1 MNILII
7 GCGRLGSRLASV
19 LDLQGHDIVI
29 IDSNSENLNGLDE
42 SFSGL
47 AIQGNPID
55 LEVLKSAGVEGCDYV
70 LCLTQS
76 DNQNLMA
83 SQIAKNIFNAPYI
96 IARVLDPVKAHVYE
110 DLGVDTI
117 CSTTLA
123 FEAVCARLFASDD
136 NKIIHYGGS
145 TLEINTVPYERWM
158 KGKRLS
164 EIENVYDYRL
174 LGFLDEQKKITLYTD
189 EQDREV
195 DEDDCLLF
203 AAVID

>member
-29 IDSNSENLNGLDE
+29 IDSNSENLDNLDE

-47 AIQGNPID
+47 SIQGNPID
-55 LEVLKSAGVEGCDYV
+55 LEVLKSAGIEGCDYV

-110 DLGVDTI
+110 ELGVDII

-123 FEAVCARLFASDD
+123 FEAVCARLFAAAD

-145 TLEINTVPYERWM
+145 TIEINTVPYERWM
-158 KGKRLS
+158 KGKKLS
-164 EIENVYDYRL
+164 EIENIYNYRL

-195 DEDDCLLF
+195 AETDCLLF